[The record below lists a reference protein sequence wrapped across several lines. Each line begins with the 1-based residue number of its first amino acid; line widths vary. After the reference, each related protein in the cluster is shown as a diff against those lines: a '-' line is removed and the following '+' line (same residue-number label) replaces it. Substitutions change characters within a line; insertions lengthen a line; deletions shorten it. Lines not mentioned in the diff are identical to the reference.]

1 MLEVFLKYQGIQG
14 CLFVIKD
21 GGPKN
26 VFRSSETVVQAC
38 CLGALLQGNLDELF
52 GRETPNADILRFF
65 SLWSGNILSEVSF
78 NFLSRGLG
86 SGCCIS
92 EVEWGP

>member
-1 MLEVFLKYQGIQG
+1 MLEVFPQG
-14 CLFVIKD
+14 CLLMTKD

-26 VFRSSETVVQAC
+26 VFRDSETVVQAC

-65 SLWSGNILSEVSF
+65 SFGLVILLVKC
-78 NFLSRGLG
+78 LP
-86 SGCCIS
+86 IS
-92 EVEWGP
+92 CLEDWCLVVVLQK